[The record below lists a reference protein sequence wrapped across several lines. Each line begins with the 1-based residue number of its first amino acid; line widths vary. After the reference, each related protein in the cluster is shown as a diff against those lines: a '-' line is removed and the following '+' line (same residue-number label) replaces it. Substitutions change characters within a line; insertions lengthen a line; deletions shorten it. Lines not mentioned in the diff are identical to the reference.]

1 MCEKIVCI
9 EPYDNNE
16 STKRGYK
23 SRGHIPGGLT
33 YGKEYEVVNYAEN
46 LFDEFVE
53 IINNFGHNTEY
64 LRSRFVSKEEWREM
78 KLKELGL

>member
-1 MCEKIVCI
+1 MSKKIVCI
-9 EPYDNNE
+9 VPTALSNAKY
-16 STKRGYK
+16 
-23 SRGHIPGGLT
+23 GGLT

-53 IINNFGHNTEY
+53 IVNNYGHNTEY